1 MSSWNEMDDSKLQIL
16 HDSLLK
22 QYKDIQD
29 QKLKLDMSRGK
40 PCNAQ
45 LDLSTGLINC
55 LGETDYK
62 SSDGVDCRNYGGLDG
77 IPDVKKLLAWILEVD
92 PGELILGGNS
102 SLTIMYDFI
111 ARAMLRG
118 LPGSELPWG
127 KLPEVKF
134 LCPSPGYDRHF
145 AICEYFGITM
155 IPVPYVADGPDM
167 DQIEQ
172 LAADDPTIKGIWCVP
187 KYSNPTGIT
196 YSDGVVERLAKMPVK
211 AGDFRIFWDNAYAIH
226 HLTEAQDR
234 LLNILEACK
243 KAGHP
248 DRAILFGSTSKISF
262 AGAGIAM
269 IAGSET
275 NMNWL
280 KKQLAIQ
287 TIGPDKLN
295 QLRHLRFFKDRAGI
309 EAHMRRHA
317 AIIKPKFDMVLATL
331 NDKLGGKALA
341 SWSNPHGG
349 YFISLNTLPGCAQE
363 VIAKA
368 GQAGVVLTN
377 AGATFP
383 YGKDPE
389 DRNIRIAPTF
399 PPMAELQKAME
410 LVAVC
415 IELVSAGQELRR
427 RGLLPS

>member
-1 MSSWNEMDDSKLQIL
+1 MSLLNEMDDSQLQIL

-40 PCNAQ
+40 PCSAQ

-77 IPDVKKLLAWILEVD
+77 IPEVKKLLAWILEVD

-102 SLTIMYDFI
+102 SLTMMHDFI

-167 DQIEQ
+167 DKIEQ
-172 LAADDPTIKGIWCVP
+172 LAANDPTIKGIWCVP

-196 YSDGVVERLAKMPVK
+196 YSDEVVERLAKMPVK

-226 HLTEAQDR
+226 HLTETPDR
-234 LLNILEACK
+234 LLNILETC
-243 KAGHP
+243 
-248 DRAILFGSTSKISF
+248 
-262 AGAGIAM
+262 
-269 IAGSET
+269 
-275 NMNWL
+275 
-280 KKQLAIQ
+280 
-287 TIGPDKLN
+287 
-295 QLRHLRFFKDRAGI
+295 
-309 EAHMRRHA
+309 
-317 AIIKPKFDMVLATL
+317 
-331 NDKLGGKALA
+331 
-341 SWSNPHGG
+341 
-349 YFISLNTLPGCAQE
+349 
-363 VIAKA
+363 
-368 GQAGVVLTN
+368 
-377 AGATFP
+377 
-383 YGKDPE
+383 
-389 DRNIRIAPTF
+389 
-399 PPMAELQKAME
+399 
-410 LVAVC
+410 
-415 IELVSAGQELRR
+415 
-427 RGLLPS
+427 